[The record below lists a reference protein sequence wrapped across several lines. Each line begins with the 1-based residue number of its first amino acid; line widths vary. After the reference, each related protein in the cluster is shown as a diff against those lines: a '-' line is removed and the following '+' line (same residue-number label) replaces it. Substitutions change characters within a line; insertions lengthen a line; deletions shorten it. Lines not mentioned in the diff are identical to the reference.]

1 MEQRDLYDIN
11 RNLTNETIYKGEKI
25 PEGRYI
31 LVVLAII
38 RNSKGEFLIQ
48 KRSIQKGGK
57 YASTG
62 GHAKTGESSIEA
74 MLTEIKEEL
83 GLTLKKQEL
92 KLVFS
97 GREDSTQVFFDL
109 YYLEKDIDLETLT
122 LQKEEVES
130 AHWLSFNEI
139 EKLIKNGLFLEN
151 HIEELYRVID
161 ILELVV

>member
-25 PEGRYI
+25 PKDRYI

-48 KRSIQKGGK
+48 KRSLQKDGK
-57 YASTG
+57 YGSTG
-62 GHAKTGESSIEA
+62 GHAKSGESSIEA

-83 GLTLKKQEL
+83 GLTLNKEEL
-92 KLVFS
+92 QLVFS
-97 GREDSTQVFFDL
+97 GREDSSHVFFDL
-109 YYLEKDIDLETLT
+109 YYLEKDIDLESLT
-122 LQKEEVES
+122 LQREEVDFVK
-130 AHWLSFNEI
+130 WLSLNEI
-139 EKLIKNGLFLEN
+139 EMLIEDGLFLEN

-161 ILELVV
+161 ILKLEV

>member
-48 KRSIQKGGK
+48 KRSLQSDGK
-57 YASTG
+57 YGSTG

-83 GLTLKKQEL
+83 GLTLNKEEL

-109 YYLEKDIDLETLT
+109 YYLEKDIDLESLT

-139 EKLIKNGLFLEN
+139 ENLIKDGLFLEN

-161 ILELVV
+161 ILELEV